1 MDASKST
8 KHKNNGPTTESL
20 GAGPMVSFADRA
32 EVLPHVLVR
41 FLDKESVLLNLET
54 ERYFGL
60 DETGT
65 RMWQLVTAA
74 PNIDAAYQELQN
86 EFDVESEL
94 LRLHLTE
101 LLGRL
106 VDNGLLQIQPADVGR
121 ASTV

>member
-1 MDASKST
+1 
-8 KHKNNGPTTESL
+8 
-20 GAGPMVSFADRA
+20 MVSFADRA

-65 RMWQLVTAA
+65 RMWKVLTSA

-101 LLGRL
+101 LLGLL
-106 VDNGLLQIQPADVGR
+106 VKNGLLQIQPADVGT
-121 ASTV
+121 ASAV

>member
-1 MDASKST
+1 
-8 KHKNNGPTTESL
+8 
-20 GAGPMVSFADRA
+20 MVSFADRA
-32 EVLPHVLVR
+32 TVLPHVLVR
-41 FLDKESVLLNLET
+41 FLDNESVLLNLET

-65 RMWQLVTAA
+65 RMWQVVTAA
-74 PNIDAAYQELQN
+74 PSIDAAYQELQN

-94 LRLHLTE
+94 LRLHFTE

-106 VDNGLLQIQPADVGR
+106 VDNGLLQIQPADVGT